1 MSEDTP
7 RLPQAIVIGASA
19 GALQALSG
27 LLPPLPADYPL
38 PILIV
43 VHIRPDRDCVLA
55 HLFQSKCAIRV
66 VEADDKEAIAPG
78 TAYFA
83 PPDYHLLV
91 EQDHTLSLSSE
102 EPVYF
107 SRPAIDVLFE
117 SAADAYGE
125 ALIGIVLTG
134 ANEDGASGLKTI
146 VDAGGTAIVQH
157 PQGAYATAMPEAAIA
172 RCPQANIMTIE
183 DISAF
188 LLDLG
193 RDHPGRNSRA

>member
-1 MSEDTP
+1 MNKSA
-7 RLPQAIVIGASA
+7 PQAVVIGTSA
-19 GALQALSG
+19 GALAALSA
-27 LLPPLPADYPL
+27 LLPVLPADYPL

-43 VHIRPDRDCVLA
+43 VHIRPDRDCVIPQ
-55 HLFQSKCAIRV
+55 LFQAKCAIRV
-66 VEADDKEAIAPG
+66 REAQDKEEIAPG
-78 TAYFA
+78 TVYFA

-91 EQDHTLSLSSE
+91 EQDRSLSLSSD
-102 EPVYF
+102 EPLYF

-117 SAADAYGE
+117 TAADAWSE
-125 ALIGIVLTG
+125 ALVGIVLTG
-134 ANEDGASGLKTI
+134 ANQDGAAGLRAI
-146 VDAGGTAIVQH
+146 VDAGGLAIVQE

-172 RCPQANIMTIE
+172 LCPQAKIMTIE